1 MVPPGL
7 RFFYPPFRACL
18 RLPSLSPSTPLLVI
32 LDSPPCHPRL
42 PSLSSSTLV
51 IEDPESLPFSLVTFC
66 PALIFLRRSSTG
78 KVSRCSTMIFAIFR
92 AISLA
97 DSLGFM
103 DSNLAPR
110 LITSPRLPWIDHLHI
125 QALEVPGI
133 SCGDRKVMGLGSS
146 RDERVGQMQHA
157 AKPTCLP
164 SQHRCLL

>member
-7 RFFYPPFRACL
+7 RFFIPRSEPV
-18 RLPSLSPSTPLLVI
+18 S
-32 LDSPPCHPRL
+32 DSPPCHPRQKEL
-42 PSLSSSTLV
+42 DPRLKTSRTN
-51 IEDPESLPFSLVTFC
+51 PESLPFSLVTFC

-78 KVSRCSTMIFAIFR
+78 NVSRCSTIILAISP

-97 DSLGFM
+97 DRLRFIG
-103 DSNLAPR
+103 SNLAPR
-110 LITSPRLPWIDHLHI
+110 LITSPRFPWIDHLHI

-133 SCGDRKVMGLGSS
+133 FCGDRKVMGLGSS

-164 SQHRCLL
+164 SQHRCLLCFRAI